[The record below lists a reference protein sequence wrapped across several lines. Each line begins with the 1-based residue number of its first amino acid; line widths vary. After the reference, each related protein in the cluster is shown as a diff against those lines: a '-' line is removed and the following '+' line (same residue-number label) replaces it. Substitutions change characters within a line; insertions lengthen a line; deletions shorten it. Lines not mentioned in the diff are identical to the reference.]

1 MFFLKKILHTNN
13 LPTYTDKQIVAVTDA
28 RVIPLTEIE
37 DPAFA
42 NETMGQTIALD
53 ITNGEI
59 VSPANGKLEVMFPTG
74 HAFAVRM
81 MDGTVLMVHIGID
94 TVDLN
99 GNGFKILARQ
109 GDMVK
114 AGQKI
119 VSVNL
124 DTLRQA
130 GRSTITMIIVTNP
143 ATSGQREDFVPV
155 ETVVC
160 SGQIINHR

>member
-1 MFFLKKILHTNN
+1 
-13 LPTYTDKQIVAVTDA
+13 
-28 RVIPLTEIE
+28 
-37 DPAFA
+37 
-42 NETMGQTIALD
+42 
-53 ITNGEI
+53 
-59 VSPANGKLEVMFPTG
+59 
-74 HAFAVRM
+74 
-81 MDGTVLMVHIGID
+81 
-94 TVDLN
+94 
-99 GNGFKILARQ
+99 
-109 GDMVK
+109 MVK

-143 ATSGQREDFVPV
+143 ATSGQREDFFPV